1 MVVKSVLSETL
12 FRFLKGYDAAQNQK
26 NKIYNFKHIRNKD
39 LVLLSTKTN
48 KQT

>member
-26 NKIYNFKHIRNKD
+26 TRFITLTK
-39 LVLLSTKTN
+39 LETKT
-48 KQT
+48 